1 MNKKTKLQ
9 LFQLVSS
16 DEKTY
21 YSFIVNHG
29 HVVYLD
35 NVRRSKC
42 ALLYYLHEA
51 KYYKL
56 WFEKYYH
63 IKAIIKPIKKA
74 K

>member
-1 MNKKTKLQ
+1 MKLQ

-21 YSFIVNHG
+21 YSFIINRG
-29 HVVYLD
+29 HVIYLN

-42 ALLYYLHEA
+42 ALYYYLHEA
-51 KYYKL
+51 KFYKL
-56 WFEKYYH
+56 WYEKYYNV
-63 IKAIIKPIKKA
+63 KAIIKPIKKA

>member
-1 MNKKTKLQ
+1 MKLQ

-29 HVVYLD
+29 HVVYLN

-42 ALLYYLHEA
+42 ALRYYLHEA
-51 KYYKL
+51 KFYKL
-56 WFEKYYH
+56 WYEKIYG
-63 IKAIIKPIKKA
+63 IKAIIKPIKKL